1 MVILVQLKSQCC
13 KINEDLLKP
22 DVVST
27 EGIWKILLLGLPLAL
42 LFIEVGI
49 DVIDGLKSVRY
60 LFHLQLVG
68 KSLEHQLKDG
78 LWTEPLSQRNKFTR
92 LDQIEVN
99 RVIEHT
105 QQKINLL
112 GD

>member
-13 KINEDLLKP
+13 KIDKDLLEP

-27 EGIWKILLLGLPLAL
+27 KRVWKIFLLGLPLAL
-42 LFIEVGI
+42 LFIEVRS

-68 KSLEHQLKDG
+68 KCLQHQLENG
-78 LWTEPLSQRNKFTR
+78 FGTEPLS
-92 LDQIEVN
+92 
-99 RVIEHT
+99 
-105 QQKINLL
+105 
-112 GD
+112 